1 MNSVITNAIIL
12 IALVCI
18 VLFSVKHT
26 ISHFL
31 NGGCCGSGNDLVIK
45 PSKIKHVIGTKIIKI
60 DGMHCSSC
68 YRRVQNALNSIDGV
82 NAKIDGK
89 RQLATIK
96 LGRDISD
103 STLEQAVSD
112 IGYTV
117 VSIKNA

>member
-1 MNSVITNAIIL
+1 MNSMITNAVIL

-18 VLFSVKHT
+18 VLFSVKHS
-26 ISHFL
+26 IAHFL

-82 NAKIDGK
+82 NAKIDGRK
-89 RQLATIK
+89 HLATIK
-96 LGRDISD
+96 LGKDISD
-103 STLEQAVSD
+103 ATLEQAVSG

-117 VSIKNA
+117 VSIKNL